1 MRIRGNMKKKI
12 ALIFGGRS
20 VERDISIITAF
31 QTKTALDNQK
41 YNVLPIYLYEGDFYT
56 GDMKTIKDFAP
67 FLPSAN
73 KKLVLFSGV
82 FCLLKKNKLTPL
94 FKPDVVVNC
103 CHGGEGE
110 NGTIAGI
117 LEYNGLPHTSPDLFQ
132 SALCMD
138 KTESKVIFDSMF
150 LNTAK
155 SISFFR
161 HEYENNVD
169 AILEKIESKI
179 KYPMIVK
186 PSHLGSS
193 IGISVAHNLEQ
204 LKSAIDIAIEFDDK
218 VLVEHKLT
226 DFVEVNCAVYKG
238 RNGVVVSST
247 EQPLSKSD
255 FLSFEDK
262 YVAGKMS
269 GGGHVIPAPIGD
281 LNRQI
286 EELTERLYTQLGLKG
301 VVRIDYLVDTERE
314 KVYINEI
321 NTVPGSLAHYLFEKK
336 GVSFEEMLDDIIEH
350 VEAEHLDKKSRVRN
364 FSTGVLDNFKGGV
377 KSPKLK
383 G

>member
-20 VERDISIITAF
+20 VERDISVITAF
-31 QTKTALDNQK
+31 ETKRALDNGK
-41 YNVLPIYLYEGDFYT
+41 YHILPVFLFEGDFYT
-56 GDMKTIKDFAP
+56 GDMNSIKDFAP

-73 KKLVLFSGV
+73 YKLVLLGGV
-82 FCLLKKNKLTPL
+82 FYLLKKGKLTPF

-110 NGTIAGI
+110 DGTVAGL

-138 KTESKVIFDSMF
+138 KVESKVFFDNMF

-155 SISFFR
+155 SVWFTR
-161 HEYENNVD
+161 DEYVENVD
-169 AILEKIESKI
+169 QVFEKVESRIE
-179 KYPMIVK
+179 YPMIVK

-238 RNGVVVSST
+238 SNGVVVSST

>member
-20 VERDISIITAF
+20 VERDISVITAF
-31 QTKTALDNQK
+31 ETKRALDNGK
-41 YNVLPIYLYEGDFYT
+41 YDILPVFLFEGDFYT
-56 GDMKTIKDFAP
+56 GDMNSIKDFAP

-73 KKLVLFSGV
+73 YKLVLLGGV
-82 FCLLKKNKLTPL
+82 FYLLKKGKLTPF

-110 NGTIAGI
+110 DGTVAGL

-138 KTESKVIFDSMF
+138 KVESKVFFDNMF

-155 SISFFR
+155 SVWFTR
-161 HEYENNVD
+161 DEYV
-169 AILEKIESKI
+169 EKMDQVFEKVESRIE
-179 KYPMIVK
+179 YPMIVK
-186 PSHLGSS
+186 PSHSGSS

-238 RNGVVVSST
+238 SNGVVVSST

-269 GGGHVIPAPIGD
+269 GGGHVIPAPIGN

>member
-20 VERDISIITAF
+20 VERDISVITAF
-31 QTKTALDNQK
+31 ETKRALDNGK
-41 YNVLPIYLYEGDFYT
+41 YDILPVFLFEGDFYT
-56 GDMKTIKDFAP
+56 GDMNSIKDFAP

-73 KKLVLFSGV
+73 YKLVLLGGV
-82 FCLLKKNKLTPL
+82 FYLLKKGKLTPF

-110 NGTIAGI
+110 DGTVAGL

-138 KTESKVIFDSMF
+138 KVESKVFFDNMF

-155 SISFFR
+155 SVWFTR
-161 HEYENNVD
+161 DEYV
-169 AILEKIESKI
+169 EKMDQVFEKVESRIE
-179 KYPMIVK
+179 YPMIVK
-186 PSHLGSS
+186 PSHSGSS

-238 RNGVVVSST
+238 SNGVVVSST

-269 GGGHVIPAPIGD
+269 GGGHVIPAPIGN

-286 EELTERLYTQLGLKG
+286 EDLTERLYTQLGLKG